1 MRAWPGLLAVLVLS
15 APACKKAEPVKL
27 PPRDG
32 KLGAQRCSGQ
42 AGPKNTVL
50 PLLQR
55 PFDGQFPALNLFD
68 HELPLVSDFKPLV
81 EGDKELTYCG
91 IDALGLAEGF
101 AGYAWSI
108 PVGTPIL
115 APADGVVLKAGVASN
130 FHCVLTHQFVSDQ
143 LVVDLE
149 HPTLGDIGFI
159 THFAH
164 LAKVTV
170 KPGDKVVA
178 GQRIGLAGMSG
189 CAVTPATF
197 FQVLRLTGTKTGR
210 PTVVDPYGWDGT
222 ATDPWA
228 EHPDGAPSVYLWQPG
243 EAPTLKSK

>member
-1 MRAWPGLLAVLVLS
+1 MRALALVFTTLVLV
-15 APACKKAEPVKL
+15 AGCKKEEPVRL

-42 AGPKNTVL
+42 PGPRNTVM

-68 HELPLVSDFKPLV
+68 HDLPLISDFKPLV
-81 EGDKELTYCG
+81 EGDKELLYCG
-91 IDALGLAEGF
+91 LDALGLSEGF

-115 APADGVVLKAGVASN
+115 APADGVVLKAGAASN
-130 FHCVLTHQFVSDQ
+130 FHCVLTHQFVNDQ

-149 HPTLGDIGFI
+149 HPTLGEIGFI

-164 LAKVTV
+164 LSKVTV

-210 PTVVDPYGWDGT
+210 PTVMDPYGWDGPGK
-222 ATDPWA
+222 DPWA
-228 EHPDGAPSVYLWQPG
+228 EDERGAPSLYLWQPG

>member
-1 MRAWPGLLAVLVLS
+1 MRVWLVAVLLVGG
-15 APACKKAEPVKL
+15 PACKKDEPVKL

-42 AGPKNTVL
+42 PRAGNPTL
-50 PLLQR
+50 PVFQR
-55 PFDGQFPALNLFD
+55 PFDGQHPALNLFD
-68 HELPLVSDFKPLV
+68 HDLPLVSDFKPLV
-81 EGDKELTYCG
+81 EGDKELSYCG

-108 PVGTPIL
+108 PIGTPIL
-115 APADGVVLKAGVASN
+115 APADGVVLKAGTAPT
-130 FHCVLTHQFVSDQ
+130 FHCILTHQMVSDQ
-143 LVVDLE
+143 LIVDLE
-149 HPTLGDIGFI
+149 HPTLGDVGFI

-164 LAKVTV
+164 LSKVTV

-210 PTVVDPYGWDGT
+210 PTIVDPYGWDGPGK
-222 ATDPWA
+222 DPWA
-228 EHPDGAPSVYLWQPG
+228 QDERGAPSQYLWQPG